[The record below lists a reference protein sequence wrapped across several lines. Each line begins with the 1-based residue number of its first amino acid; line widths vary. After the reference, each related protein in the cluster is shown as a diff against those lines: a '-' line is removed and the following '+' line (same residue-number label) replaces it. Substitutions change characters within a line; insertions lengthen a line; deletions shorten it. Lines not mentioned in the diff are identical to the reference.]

1 MTDDRSLERAAR
13 TWLETGPTRA
23 PDSAVERALLTIETT
38 PQVRDL
44 RILRRFHPMTF
55 QARIAAAF
63 LVGVLAI
70 GTAAFLM
77 GRTGQ
82 SNVGGPAAPASPS
95 ASVSGTASPAAPT
108 PSNGPLALPEGALSA
123 GTYVATPFAPG
134 GPATSCLRPPQ
145 PGCSESED
153 DSIRVTFAVPDGWAG
168 IDGIAVWLAAEGSSA
183 PGGAVL
189 AFGRGGWLH
198 SDPCLTAEQLA
209 ANATPDVEVE
219 ASVDDFAD
227 AIADHPLLEA
237 TDPVAVTLGGF
248 SGKYV
253 DLQLPSD
260 LTGCATSYYPW
271 EPGPYAQGPSNRWH
285 LWILDVNGVR
295 VVIQTID
302 YPGTSEQRRDELRAI
317 VESIRIEP

>member
-13 TWLETGPTRA
+13 SWIETGPTRA

-38 PQVRDL
+38 PQERDL

-55 QARIAAAF
+55 HVRVVAAA

-70 GTAAFLM
+70 GAAAFLM

-95 ASVSGTASPAAPT
+95 ASASGSASPAAP
-108 PSNGPLALPEGALSA
+108 SSSSGPLALPNGELAA

-134 GPATSCLRPPQ
+134 GPAASCMTPPQ

-153 DSIRVTFAVPDGWAG
+153 DSIRATFTVPDGWAG
-168 IDGIAVWLAAEGSSA
+168 ADGVAVWLAAEGSSA

-209 ANATPDVEVE
+209 TNVTPDVAVGP
-219 ASVDDFAD
+219 SVDEFAT

-237 TDPVAVTLGGF
+237 TDPVAVTLGGY

-260 LTGCATSYYPW
+260 LTGCTNSYYPW
-271 EPGPYAQGPSNRWH
+271 EPGAYAQGPSNRWH

-295 VVIQTID
+295 VVVHTID
-302 YPGTSEQRRDELRAI
+302 YAGTSEQDRDELRAM
-317 VESIRIEP
+317 VESIQIEP